1 MQFPEIAY
9 SSLTLHTVPWTFMK
23 FNELACSFMSNNSLI
38 HFYKKFQLL
47 WTERCERCET
57 SIVKSTRLS
66 CCSSFKSL
74 CINQSSNS
82 CWVLDPPKTLFQ
94 LDSNTLEQSPHIVS
108 TKYSTITDRCSE
120 SLLFLFW
127 SPMFCVCGFKS
138 CSFLLWH
145 NVDFV
150 TMCYF
155 RGGGSDR
162 ETEVLIMSVMSSMA
176 SASRQG

>member
-94 LDSNTLEQSPHIVS
+94 LVSWACMQFLSLSEQLTRISQCLLKKTRRIYVQGVPKKMFPCLRGHNSPIND
-108 TKYSTITDRCSE
+108 TRN
-120 SLLFLFW
+120 
-127 SPMFCVCGFKS
+127 KS
-138 CSFLLWH
+138 RVIFQILRK
-145 NVDFV
+145 F
-150 TMCYF
+150 
-155 RGGGSDR
+155 
-162 ETEVLIMSVMSSMA
+162 SSW
-176 SASRQG
+176 